1 MADRNDFKVV
11 AQTSI
16 NYFSSLCKELNLPLN
31 DIPDNEKARLG
42 FYHLILEAITDE
54 SDLQTV
60 SQYITDTKYN
70 AILYGQGTDDLGI
83 DAVYIKE
90 SEEENAN
97 NEILLFNFKYREQYK
112 PDQEQEESA
121 LSRCEKFLNYIVD
134 LDEKLETELP
144 PTSKTYCFLN
154 DIREKL
160 NSLSVWDIKLFVV
173 SNETKP
179 IANQEYINRFQKAH
193 ELKVECI
200 TLETISNYIF
210 NKKIP
215 HQCKF
220 LLGKNDCLS
229 FNRELGS
236 TDTSFIVKLSLIDV
250 VRITCTNVNLLKKY
264 DMLEDSEINGA
275 TLNESLLY
283 DNVRGFLGQTI
294 FNKKIQNTLIN
305 EPENFFIY
313 NNGLTLT
320 SSSVEANPQNTGNRF
335 LFELQNFQIV
345 NGGQTIRSIYEY
357 LIGQD
362 VNKIANL
369 RKASVL
375 VRIFKVSSEDC
386 LKNKIAEYT
395 NSQNAISAK
404 DLKSVD
410 QKQIQIEAYL
420 KSFDIQYVRKTGTKP
435 PANDLYRL
443 GMDTL
448 AKIIFSAKGFPEK
461 VTSQKTKLFTNFYD
475 EIFGSSLNLDDLKPL
490 IDAYRSISRFKLDR
504 TEQQACY
511 VLYIMK
517 KYDRDVPS
525 SFELLTKALETYEAK
540 TKASDARKLIQKGFK
555 LHLDSLAAQ
564 SNATSEVRMN

>member
-1 MADRNDFKVV
+1 MADRNDFKIV

-16 NYFSSLCKELNLPLN
+16 NYFSSLCKELNITINNIL
-31 DIPDNEKARLG
+31 DTQKARLG
-42 FYHLILEAITDE
+42 FYHLILEAITGE
-54 SDLQTV
+54 TDLQTI

-70 AILYGQGTDDLGI
+70 TTLFGQGADDLGI

-90 SEEENAN
+90 SDEENVN
-97 NEILLFNFKYREQYK
+97 NEILLFSFKYREQYK
-112 PDQEQEESA
+112 PDEEQAESA

-134 LDEKLETELP
+134 PEGKLETALP
-144 PTSKTYCFLN
+144 PQSKTFLFLN

-160 NSLSVWDIKLFVV
+160 NSLSIWNIKLFIV
-173 SNETKP
+173 SNEAKP
-179 IANQEYINRFQKAH
+179 IANQEYINHFQKAH
-193 ELKVECI
+193 EIKVECV
-200 TLETISNYIF
+200 TLDTISNYIF
-210 NKKIP
+210 NTKIP

-229 FNRELGS
+229 FNREMGS

-250 VRITCTNVNLLKKY
+250 VRITCMNANLLKKY
-264 DMLEDSEINGA
+264 DLLEDSEINGA

-294 FNKKIQNTLIN
+294 FNKKIQSTLVN

-313 NNGLTLT
+313 NNGLTLIT
-320 SSSVEANPQNTGNRF
+320 SSLEANSQNTGNRF

-357 LIGQD
+357 LAGQD

-369 RKASVL
+369 RKAFVL

-420 KSFDIQYVRKTGTKP
+420 KSFNIQYIRKTGVKP
-435 PANDLYRL
+435 PINDEYRL

-448 AKIIFSAKGFPEK
+448 AKIIFSAKGNPEK
-461 VTSQKTKLFTNFYD
+461 VTSQKTKLFTVFYD
-475 EIFGSSLNLDDLKPL
+475 EIFGSALKLEELKPL
-490 IDAYRSISRFKLDR
+490 IDDYRSISKFKLDR

-517 KYDRDVPS
+517 KYNKDVPN
-525 SFELLTKALETYEAK
+525 SFRLLTKALETYEAK
-540 TKASDARKLIQKGFK
+540 TNASDARKLIQKKFK
-555 LHLDSLAAQ
+555 LHLDSLAVQDETDLAL
-564 SNATSEVRMN
+564 

>member
-1 MADRNDFKVV
+1 MADRNDFKLV
-11 AQTSI
+11 ALTSI
-16 NYFSSLCKELNLPLN
+16 NYFSSLCKELNIELN
-31 DIPDNEKARLG
+31 DVSDNEKARLG
-42 FYHLILEAITDE
+42 FYHLILEAATGE
-54 SDLQTV
+54 ADLQTV
-60 SQYITDTKYN
+60 SQCITDTRYN
-70 AILYGQGTDDLGI
+70 TILFGQGTDDLGI

-90 SEEENAN
+90 SEDENVN

-134 LDEKLETELP
+134 LDEKLETDLSPE
-144 PTSKTYCFLN
+144 SKTYLFLN
-154 DIREKL
+154 DIRKKL
-160 NSLSVWDIKLFVV
+160 NSLSIWDVKLFIV
-173 SNETKP
+173 SNETMP
-179 IANQEYINRFQKAH
+179 ISNQEYINRFQKAH

-200 TLETISNYIF
+200 TLDTISNYIF

-229 FNRELGS
+229 FNREQGS

-250 VRITCTNVNLLKKY
+250 IRITCTNVNLLKKY
-264 DMLEDSEINGA
+264 DILEDSEVNGA

-294 FNKKIQNTLIN
+294 FNKKIQNTLVN

-320 SSSVEANPQNTGNRF
+320 TSSLEANPQNTGNRF

-357 LIGQD
+357 LMGQD

-375 VRIFKVSSEDC
+375 VRIFKVSSDDC

-420 KSFDIQYVRKTGTKP
+420 KPFNIQYIRKTATNP
-435 PANDLYRL
+435 PSNDQYRL
-443 GMDTL
+443 GMETL
-448 AKIIFSAKGFPEK
+448 AKIIFSALGFPEK
-461 VTSQKTKLFTNFYD
+461 VTSQKTKLFTVFYD
-475 EIFGSSLNLDDLKPL
+475 DIFGSALNLDELMPL
-490 IDAYRSISRFKLDR
+490 IEAYRAISKFKRDR

-517 KYDRDVPS
+517 KYDKDISS
-525 SFELLTKALETYEAK
+525 SFELLTKALNTYEAR
-540 TKASDARKLIQKGFK
+540 TNASDARKLIQKGFK
-555 LHLDSLAAQ
+555 LHLDSLATQDKVA
-564 SNATSEVRMN
+564 SGTEIS